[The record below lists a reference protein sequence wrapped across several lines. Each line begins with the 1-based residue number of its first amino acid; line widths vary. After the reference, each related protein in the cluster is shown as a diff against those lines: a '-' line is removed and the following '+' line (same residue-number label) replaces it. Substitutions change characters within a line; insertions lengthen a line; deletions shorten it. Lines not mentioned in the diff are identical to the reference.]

1 MVLARRCTIENGGWE
16 MKHMRLLA
24 QVSAVLTMLGL
35 VIGCGYLPTAPIVLT
50 PTPWII
56 TTTPVPGVTSLSPTT
71 PSPPLT
77 EPPPRGQPPGEVQIT
92 FTADRTNLQPGQCA
106 ILQWNVQGGFGVNL
120 NGQPVER
127 TGQKQVCPQETTL
140 YRLGVDAGTTVL
152 TRDVTIVV
160 AGGGPPSVVTST
172 PSITPQPPAPPGCPG
187 APVIASF
194 TANPS
199 TIAAGQSSTL
209 SWGAV
214 TNATSASIDQG
225 IGGVATPGSTT
236 VSPVQTTTYTLTAT
250 GCGGTTTK
258 QVTVNVSGFAITP
271 FPIAP
276 SRTHT
281 PIIAHVISAD
291 LAVTDLY
298 PDTLPQGKVFLRITN
313 HGPDN
318 LTNAEI
324 TLQCSQSYT
333 PVSGLGG
340 GSGTTP
346 PLTIKNFTLP
356 AGQTIARD
364 TGLTVNTNQ
373 YKYRFTCSVS
383 FPLDPKSANNTYS
396 ENIPP

>member
-1 MVLARRCTIENGGWE
+1 
-16 MKHMRLLA
+16 MRLLV
-24 QVSAVLTMLGL
+24 QVIAVLALLGL
-35 VIGCGYLPTAPIVLT
+35 IGCGYLPAAPIA
-50 PTPWII
+50 PTQAPWII
-56 TTTPVPGVTSLSPTT
+56 MTTPVPGVTSL
-71 PSPPLT
+71 PPPIPQLPPT
-77 EPPPRGQPPGEVQIT
+77 EPRPLEQPPGEVQIT
-92 FTADRTNLQPGQCA
+92 FTADRTNVQPGQCA

-127 TGQKQVCPQETTL
+127 AGQKQVCPPESML
-140 YRLGVDAGTTVL
+140 YRLGVDVGATVL

-160 AGGGPPSVVTST
+160 AGGGPPSGVTST
-172 PSITPQPPAPPGCPG
+172 PSTTPSSGCLG

-209 SWGAV
+209 TWGAV
-214 TNATSASIDQG
+214 TNATSVSIDQG

-258 QVTVNVSGFAITP
+258 QVTINVSGFAITP
-271 FPIAP
+271 LPVAP
-276 SRTHT
+276 SPTRT
-281 PIIAHVISAD
+281 PIIAHIISAD
-291 LAVTDLY
+291 LAVTDIF
-298 PDTLPQGKVFLRITN
+298 PETLPQGKVFLRITN

-324 TLQCSQSYT
+324 TFQCSQSYT

-340 GSGTTP
+340 GSGATP
-346 PLTIKNFTLP
+346 PLTIKNFTLQ
-356 AGQTIARD
+356 AGQTIAHD

-373 YKYRFTCSVS
+373 FKYQITCSVS
-383 FPLDPKSANNTYS
+383 FPFDPKSANDTYS